1 MHADADRPPPVN
13 VTSVNA
19 TPPEVDKTPAKIWRD
34 GKLLALF
41 DREAAGPPSGL
52 KRPGAESLSENSEP
66 LTPGPSP
73 ARGEGSIR
81 KGAKQPGV
89 FLGRDLRRG
98 FARSGVQSDWSA
110 PEPEPQPAGLMVV
123 DWACDVTEAATSWL
137 WPGRIPLGRLTLLA
151 AHDPRDASLVAM
163 DLTARLSRGALWP
176 DDLGSDEIGP
186 ESLEPD
192 EPARG
197 LDSAPGETGPG
208 ATGPGATSSAA
219 STMETVRVLYLA
231 PHRERA
237 TRCIPGL
244 RQAGAQMERLLC
256 LDGMLTTAG
265 KEGSDP
271 KIAWRPLQLPA
282 DISSLRRA
290 LRDLPA
296 VQLIVLDP
304 IEAFFDTQGNSK
316 TPQRAGELL
325 RELAWDFGLAVVAV
339 TRLKRMAAGRRAVP
353 EIDSQALAGVA
364 SAGWGILPSGRS
376 ERQQLLLPVQFELD
390 GAGPALMFERQADPQ
405 AAPIRWDSGH
415 FEMTAADFEEG
426 KNAGIKF
433 AIAAAWLKSLLSQG
447 PRLKRDVK
455 KQALQLG
462 ISPNMLRNVYAALR
476 IKTDKSGYQGGG
488 AWQLPP
494 GAMAGPDAE
503 GDATSGAA
511 DESLDATE
519 TEHAPEALTNGECPS
534 RMEETPRISI
544 GEGCAAPP
552 HE

>member
-1 MHADADRPPPVN
+1 MM
-13 VTSVNA
+13 
-19 TPPEVDKTPAKIWRD
+19 I
-34 GKLLALF
+34 
-41 DREAAGPPSGL
+41 
-52 KRPGAESLSENSEP
+52 
-66 LTPGPSP
+66 
-73 ARGEGSIR
+73 
-81 KGAKQPGV
+81 
-89 FLGRDLRRG
+89 
-98 FARSGVQSDWSA
+98 
-110 PEPEPQPAGLMVV
+110 V

-137 WPGRIPLGRLTLLA
+137 WPGRIPRGRLTLLA

-163 DLTARLSRGALWP
+163 DLAARLSRGAPWP
-176 DDLGSDEIGP
+176 DDVG
-186 ESLEPD
+186 PD
-192 EPARG
+192 ELGLDEVGPDDPGPDDVRTESMEPADPARG
-197 LDSAPGETGPG
+197 VDSAPG

-219 STMETVRVLYLA
+219 SSMETVRVLYLA
-231 PHRERA
+231 PHRERG

-256 LDGMLTTAG
+256 LDGMLTSVG
-265 KEGSDP
+265 KEGPDP
-271 KIAWRPLQLPA
+271 QIAWRPLRLPA
-282 DISSLRRA
+282 DISSLRRG
-290 LRDLPA
+290 LRDLPG

-304 IEAFFDTQGNSK
+304 IEAFFDSQGNSK

-405 AAPIRWDSGH
+405 AGPIRWDCGG

-426 KNAGIKF
+426 KNAAIKF

-447 PRLKRDVK
+447 PRSKQDVK
-455 KQALQLG
+455 QQALQLG
-462 ISPNMLRNVYAALR
+462 ISANMLRNVYAALR
-476 IKTDKSGYQGGG
+476 IKTDRSGYQGGG

-494 GAMAGPDAE
+494 GATASPDAE
-503 GDATSGAA
+503 GNVASGAA
-511 DESLDATE
+511 DELIDATG
-519 TEHAPEALTNGECPS
+519 TEHAAEGLTNGECPS
-534 RMEETPRISI
+534 RMEETARIFN